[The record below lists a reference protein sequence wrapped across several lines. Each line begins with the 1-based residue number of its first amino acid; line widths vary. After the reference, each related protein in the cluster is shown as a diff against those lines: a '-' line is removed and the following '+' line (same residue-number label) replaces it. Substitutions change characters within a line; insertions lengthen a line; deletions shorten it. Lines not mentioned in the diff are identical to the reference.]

1 MTILE
6 KKKNKKIK
14 KHMRKA
20 KARLSANS
28 ILKK

>member
-6 KKKNKKIK
+6 KKNKKIK

-20 KARLSANS
+20 KARLLANS